1 MISLSERFEKLSTIT
16 ASFMSNDINMD
27 VYCQN
32 MASIL
37 DSLHINNI
45 ESIYNSSTTHIETTV
60 MITPRREIGFMSADK
75 PFGVRVLPTVCVNF
89 PNSFTNSITSK
100 EFIENFHSINKWTVE
115 IDGPIF
121 DPCYG
126 FNPDEIAS
134 MIIFDYMNVVFT
146 DDIPE
151 LLYDTFNATY
161 MDPNIYMITDAKMHL
176 LFKLPIMDTNMHP
189 LFKIPIMDACI
200 MKNWIRIGN
209 AEHVKAENAICVTEF
224 DCDDIG
230 SWSSHL
236 VDALNKMVRHF
247 GSQWIASDDDKYK
260 KIMSDM
266 EWVFRRSYD
275 FTSRKY
281 YLRDEIIRFAMQ
293 SCSITYRNHC
303 KDILCALGIEC
314 HEVYSGALIENWD
327 VSLFD
332 NQNLMQ
338 EYRFDFNAKKCN
350 AMEAYMN
357 NKHSK
362 QSKAA
367 MESIFHKDPLL
378 PSDKE
383 IDLCFVSIDQM
394 VNQSDRRWALDKIY
408 HIEDEINKFEEFYA
422 HDDAVMRRYS
432 SKIANMRRRLN
443 QAREEVLDKKSFKKN
458 YRVFVEVP
466 DGYEG

>member
-1 MISLSERFEKLSTIT
+1 MISLAERFEKLSTIT

-37 DSLHINNI
+37 NSLDIKNI
-45 ESIYNSSTTHIETTV
+45 EMTATPAGYIETTV
-60 MITPRREIGFMSADK
+60 MITPRRELGFMSADK
-75 PFGVRVLPTVCVNF
+75 PFGVRVLPTDF
-89 PNSFTNSITSK
+89 SFFTDYFTDNITSK
-100 EFIENFHSINKWTVE
+100 EFIGRFHHINKWTVE

-126 FNPDEIAS
+126 FNPDEIAA

-151 LLYDTFNATY
+151 LLYDSFNATY
-161 MDPNIYMITDAKMHL
+161 MDPSIYMITDAKMHL
-176 LFKLPIMDTNMHP
+176 

-224 DCDDIG
+224 DCNDIG

-260 KIMSDM
+260 KVMADM

-281 YLRDEIIRFAMQ
+281 YLRDELIRFAMQ

-303 KDILCALGIEC
+303 KDILCTLGTEC

-327 VSLFD
+327 ASLFD

-362 QSKAA
+362 QSRAA

-394 VNQSDRRWALDKIY
+394 VNQSDRRWVLDKIY
-408 HIEDEINKFEEFYA
+408 RIEDEINKFEEFYA
-422 HDDAVMRRYS
+422 HDDAVMRKYS

>member
-1 MISLSERFEKLSTIT
+1 MISLAERFEKLSTIT

-37 DSLHINNI
+37 NSLDINNI
-45 ESIYNSSTTHIETTV
+45 ESISQPANHIETTV
-60 MITPRREIGFMSADK
+60 MITPRRELGFMSTDK
-75 PFGVRVLPTVCVNF
+75 PFGVRVLPTAFSNF
-89 PNSFTNSITSK
+89 ADSFTDNITSK
-100 EFIENFHSINKWTVE
+100 EFIERYHTMNKWTVE

-126 FNPDEIAS
+126 FNPDEIAA

-151 LLYDTFNATY
+151 LLYDSFNATY
-161 MDPNIYMITDAKMHL
+161 MDPSIYMITDAKMHL
-176 LFKLPIMDTNMHP
+176 

-200 MKNWIRIGN
+200 MKNWIQIGN

-224 DCDDIG
+224 DCNDIG

-260 KIMSDM
+260 KVMSDM

-281 YLRDEIIRFAMQ
+281 YLRDELIRFAMQ
-293 SCSITYRNHC
+293 SCSITYRTHC
-303 KDILCALGIEC
+303 KDILCTLGADC

-362 QSKAA
+362 QSKIA
-367 MESIFHKDPLL
+367 MESIFHKDPML

-394 VNQSDRRWALDKIY
+394 VNQSDRRWVLDKIY
-408 HIEDEINKFEEFYA
+408 RIEDEINKFEEFYA
-422 HDDAVMRRYS
+422 HDDSVMRRYS

>member
-1 MISLSERFEKLSTIT
+1 MISLAERFEKLSTIT

-32 MASIL
+32 MASVLNSL
-37 DSLHINNI
+37 DINNI
-45 ESIYNSSTTHIETTV
+45 ESISQPANHIETTV
-60 MITPRREIGFMSADK
+60 MITPRRELGFMSADK
-75 PFGVRVLPTVCVNF
+75 PFGVRIIPSDFSTF
-89 PNSFTNSITSK
+89 TDSFTDNITSK
-100 EFIENFHSINKWTVE
+100 EFIDSFHTIRQWTVE

-121 DPCYG
+121 DPSLG
-126 FNPDEIAS
+126 FNPDEIAA

-151 LLYDTFNATY
+151 LLYDSFNATY
-161 MDPNIYMITDAKMHL
+161 MDPSIYMITDAKM
-176 LFKLPIMDTNMHP
+176 NR
-189 LFKIPIMDACI
+189 LFKIPVMDACI

-209 AEHVKAENAICVTEF
+209 AEHVKAENAICVTDF
-224 DCDDIG
+224 DCNDIG
-230 SWSSHL
+230 NWSSHL

-247 GSQWIASDDDKYK
+247 GSRWIASDDDKYK
-260 KIMSDM
+260 KVMSDM

-281 YLRDEIIRFAMQ
+281 YLRDELIRFAMQ

-303 KDILCALGIEC
+303 KDILCTLGIDC

-327 VSLFD
+327 VSIFD

-350 AMEAYMN
+350 ALEAYMN

-367 MESIFHKDPLL
+367 MESIFHKDPML

-394 VNQSDRRWALDKIY
+394 VNQSDRRWVLDKIY
-408 HIEDEINKFEEFYA
+408 RIEDEINKFEEFYA
-422 HDDAVMRRYS
+422 HDDAVVRRYA

-443 QAREEVLDKKSFKKN
+443 QAREEVLEKKSFKKN

>member
-1 MISLSERFEKLSTIT
+1 MISLAERFEKLSTIT

-37 DSLHINNI
+37 NSLDINNI
-45 ESIYNSSTTHIETTV
+45 ESISQPANHIETTV
-60 MITPRREIGFMSADK
+60 MITPRRELGFMSADK
-75 PFGVRVLPTVCVNF
+75 PFGVRVLPTAFSNF
-89 PNSFTNSITSK
+89 ADSFTDNITSK
-100 EFIENFHSINKWTVE
+100 EFIERYHTMNKWTVE

-126 FNPDEIAS
+126 FNPDEIAA

-151 LLYDTFNATY
+151 LLYDAFNATY
-161 MDPNIYMITDAKMHL
+161 MDPSIYMITDAKMHL
-176 LFKLPIMDTNMHP
+176 

-209 AEHVKAENAICVTEF
+209 AEHVKAENAVCVTDF

-260 KIMSDM
+260 KVMSDM

-281 YLRDEIIRFAMQ
+281 YLRDELIRFAMQ

-303 KDILCALGIEC
+303 KDILCTLGTEC

-394 VNQSDRRWALDKIY
+394 VNQSDRRWVLDKIY
-408 HIEDEINKFEEFYA
+408 RIEDEINKFEEFYA

>member
-1 MISLSERFEKLSTIT
+1 MISLAERFEKLSTIT

-37 DSLHINNI
+37 NSLHVNNI
-45 ESIYNSSTTHIETTV
+45 ESLYEPSYHIETTV
-60 MITPRREIGFMSADK
+60 MITPRRELGFMSADK
-75 PFGVRVLPTVCVNF
+75 PFGVRVLPTAFSNF
-89 PNSFTNSITSK
+89 ADSFTDNITSK
-100 EFIENFHSINKWTVE
+100 EFIWRYHSINKWTVE

-134 MIIFDYMNVVFT
+134 MIIFDYINVIFT

-161 MDPNIYMITDAKMHL
+161 MDPSIYMITHAKMHL
-176 LFKLPIMDTNMHP
+176 

-200 MKNWIRIGN
+200 IKNWIRIGN

-224 DCDDIG
+224 NCDDIG

-247 GSQWIASDDDKYK
+247 GSQWIVSDDDKYK

-281 YLRDEIIRFAMQ
+281 YLRDELIRFAMQ

-303 KDILCALGIEC
+303 KDILSTLSAEC

-357 NKHSK
+357 NKHSN

-394 VNQSDRRWALDKIY
+394 VNQSDRRWVLDKIY
-408 HIEDEINKFEEFYA
+408 RIEDGINKFEEFYA

-443 QAREEVLDKKSFKKN
+443 QAREEVLDKKSFNKN

>member
-1 MISLSERFEKLSTIT
+1 MISLAERFEKLSTIT

-37 DSLHINNI
+37 NSLDINNI
-45 ESIYNSSTTHIETTV
+45 ESISQPANHIETTV
-60 MITPRREIGFMSADK
+60 MITPRKELGFMSADK
-75 PFGVRVLPTVCVNF
+75 PFGVRVLPTAFSNF
-89 PNSFTNSITSK
+89 ADSFTDNITSK
-100 EFIENFHSINKWTVE
+100 EFIERYHTMNKWTVE

-126 FNPDEIAS
+126 FNPDEIAA

-151 LLYDTFNATY
+151 LLYDSFNATY
-161 MDPNIYMITDAKMHL
+161 MDPSIYMITDAKMHL
-176 LFKLPIMDTNMHP
+176 

-224 DCDDIG
+224 DCNDIG
-230 SWSSHL
+230 GWSSHL

-260 KIMSDM
+260 KVMADM

-281 YLRDEIIRFAMQ
+281 YLRDELIRFAMQ

-303 KDILCALGIEC
+303 KDILRTLGTEC

-327 VSLFD
+327 ASLFD

-394 VNQSDRRWALDKIY
+394 VNQSDRRWVLDKIY
-408 HIEDEINKFEEFYA
+408 RIEDEINKFEEFYA
-422 HDDAVMRRYS
+422 HDDAVMRKYS

>member
-1 MISLSERFEKLSTIT
+1 MISLAERFEKLSTIT

-37 DSLHINNI
+37 NSLHVNNI
-45 ESIYNSSTTHIETTV
+45 ESLYEPANHIETTV
-60 MITPRREIGFMSADK
+60 MITPRKEIGFMSADK
-75 PFGVRVLPTVCVNF
+75 PFGVRVLPTAFSNF
-89 PNSFTNSITSK
+89 ADSFTDNITSK
-100 EFIENFHSINKWTVE
+100 EFIWRYHTIYKWTVE

-126 FNPDEIAS
+126 FNPDEIAA
-134 MIIFDYMNVVFT
+134 MIIFDYLNVVFT

-151 LLYDTFNATY
+151 LLYDSFNATY
-161 MDPNIYMITDAKMHL
+161 MDPSIYMITDAKMHL
-176 LFKLPIMDTNMHP
+176 

-209 AEHVKAENAICVTEF
+209 AEHVKAGNAACVTDF

-247 GSQWIASDDDKYK
+247 GSQWIASDDDTYK
-260 KIMSDM
+260 KVMSDM

-281 YLRDEIIRFAMQ
+281 YLRDELIRFAMQ
-293 SCSITYRNHC
+293 SCSTTYRNHC
-303 KDILCALGIEC
+303 KDILCTLGTEC

-327 VSLFD
+327 VSIFD

-338 EYRFDFNAKKCN
+338 EYRFDFNAKKCS

-367 MESIFHKDPLL
+367 MESIFHKDLML

-394 VNQSDRRWALDKIY
+394 VNQSDRRWVLDKIY
-408 HIEDEINKFEEFYA
+408 RIEDEINKFEEFYA

-458 YRVFVEVP
+458 YRVFIEVP

>member
-1 MISLSERFEKLSTIT
+1 MISLAERFEKLSTIT

-37 DSLHINNI
+37 NSLDINNV
-45 ESIYNSSTTHIETTV
+45 ESIAQPAEHNETSV
-60 MITPRREIGFMSADK
+60 MITPRRELGFMSADK
-75 PFGVRVLPTVCVNF
+75 PFGVRVMPNILNNF
-89 PNSFTNSITSK
+89 VDCFDDNVSSTD
-100 EFIENFHSINKWTVE
+100 FIEAYHKIKNWTIE

-126 FNPDEIAS
+126 FNPDEIAA
-134 MIIFDYMNVVFT
+134 MIIFDYMNVVYT

-151 LLYDTFNATY
+151 LLYDSFNATY
-161 MDPNIYMITDAKMHL
+161 LDPSIYAITDAKMHR
-176 LFKLPIMDTNMHP
+176 LFT
-189 LFKIPIMDACI
+189 IPILDACI

-209 AEHVKAENAICVTEF
+209 AEHVKAANAICVTEF
-224 DCDDIG
+224 DCNDIG
-230 SWSSHL
+230 NWSSHL
-236 VDALNKMVRHF
+236 VDALNRMVRHF

-260 KIMSDM
+260 KVMSDM

-281 YLRDEIIRFAMQ
+281 YLRDELIRFAMQ
-293 SCSITYRNHC
+293 SCSITYRKLC
-303 KDILCALGIEC
+303 KDLLTTLGIDC

-350 AMEAYMN
+350 ALEAYMN

-367 MESIFHKDPLL
+367 MESIFYKDPML

-394 VNQSDRRWALDKIY
+394 VNQSDRRWVLDKIY
-408 HIEDEINKFEEFYA
+408 RIEDEINKFEEFYA

-432 SKIANMRRRLN
+432 AKIANMRRRLN

>member
-1 MISLSERFEKLSTIT
+1 MISLAERFEKLSTIT

-37 DSLHINNI
+37 NSLHVNNI
-45 ESIYNSSTTHIETTV
+45 ESLYEPANHIETTV
-60 MITPRREIGFMSADK
+60 MITPRRELGFMSVDK
-75 PFGVRVLPTVCVNF
+75 PFGVRVLPTDFSTF
-89 PNSFTNSITSK
+89 PDFFTDNTTSK
-100 EFIENFHSINKWTVE
+100 DFIYSFHQIYKWTVE

-126 FNPDEIAS
+126 FNPDEIAA

-151 LLYDTFNATY
+151 LLYDAFNATY
-161 MDPNIYMITDAKMHL
+161 MDPSIYMITDAKMHL
-176 LFKLPIMDTNMHP
+176 

-209 AEHVKAENAICVTEF
+209 AEHVKAENAICATEF

-230 SWSSHL
+230 NWSSHL

-260 KIMSDM
+260 KVMADM

-281 YLRDEIIRFAMQ
+281 YLRDELIRFAMQ
-293 SCSITYRNHC
+293 SCSITYRNQC
-303 KDILCALGIEC
+303 KDILCTLGTEC

-327 VSLFD
+327 ASLFD

-394 VNQSDRRWALDKIY
+394 VNQSDRRWVLDKIY
-408 HIEDEINKFEEFYA
+408 RIEDEINKFEEFYA